1 MKRRTWLILGAVLLG
16 IVAVVAVVVYYSD
29 RYVTVD
35 ITEYHPA
42 KPPEKELFTDD
53 RLEDKQPA
61 FDANLVD
68 RRPLDDW
75 LVNQSAAV
83 IRLDISMVR
92 PDSDAQLMTLYP
104 SYAAAAAS
112 VKQDYRRT
120 FLPSVN
126 MLDGKAKQFDDG
138 LYAALDQAY
147 YRGLDGK
154 LRGHVQLVQRMYD
167 KVGKDSVAAPFL
179 AAGLELVGV
188 RVEVTDMA
196 KKDALVR
203 QFLANEVASKPIGFY
218 TWNETLAACF
228 RFLRF
233 FQRQFTAGELAVP
246 VAIAQALAQN
256 EALLADYR
264 KAMQFYAKL
273 TNPYNCLSVADLV
286 SLKPADA
293 QSFAALCKEKQVA
306 HPAVA
311 LFPPST
317 SRETVL
323 FEKLFPTGLPPNA
336 NLMHELVR
344 HIRSGKIDLKPG
356 PKSGWYEYQVYAL
369 ETFLLPEKGEERS
382 KLLLTKEYKKRM
394 LEAFQALITKRR
406 ETHVRQT
413 SATFA
418 ADVKPP
424 SDIRPRLRIEPCP
437 SFYLRTARAYA
448 FLADFLEAALGKEAL
463 LALHG
468 LKQGGER
475 RPDLLSELHGMR
487 DLFYG
492 FYLVSADDI
501 GLKPSFL
508 DKEPVDVER
517 CYRQATEWLPKALE
531 DEDLAA
537 DTRVSVPIALDPGR
551 GATRLW
557 ATLGVRLAKLDAK
570 YARPPRIKLSPE
582 GEKKLAQNLGLIRQR
597 GQPEDKDGWRPVE
610 SHTLADSYYLIPVD
624 EFAEIELSGSK
635 VLTREELR
643 ALCDREKTKEAI
655 LAALDQPAATSPSSD
670 RQAGGFRPWGILIA
684 SAVAFVVI
692 AGLLYVLI
700 RMCKTA

>member
-16 IVAVVAVVVYYSD
+16 IVAVLAVVVYYSD

-104 SYAAAAAS
+104 SYAAAADS

-120 FLPSVN
+120 FLPSIN

-154 LRGHVQLVQRMYD
+154 LRGHVQLVQRLYD

-179 AAGLELVGV
+179 AAGLELAGAK
-188 RVEVTDMA
+188 VEVTDRA
-196 KKDALVR
+196 KKDAFLS
-203 QFLANEVASKPIGFY
+203 QFQANEVASKPIGFY

-246 VAIAQALAQN
+246 LAIAQALAQN

-273 TNPYNCLSVADLV
+273 TNPYTCLSVADLV
-286 SLKPADA
+286 SLKPSDA
-293 QSFAALCKEKQVA
+293 QSFAALCKAKQVA
-306 HPAVA
+306 RPAVA

-323 FEKLFPTGLPPNA
+323 IEKLFPTGLPPNA
-336 NLMHELVR
+336 NLMHELVH
-344 HIRSGKIDLKPG
+344 HIRSGEVDLKPG
-356 PKSGWYEYQVYAL
+356 SKSGWYEYQVYAL

-413 SATFA
+413 SGTFA
-418 ADVKPP
+418 AEMAPDYV
-424 SDIRPRLRIEPCP
+424 RPRLRIEPCP
-437 SFYLRTARAYA
+437 SYYLRTARAYA
-448 FLADFLEAALGKEAL
+448 FLADFLEAALSKETL
-463 LALHG
+463 QALHG

-475 RPDLLSELHGMR
+475 RPDLLSELHAMR

-492 FYLVSADDI
+492 LYLVSADDI
-501 GLKPSFL
+501 GLKPAFL
-508 DKEPVDVER
+508 DKEPVDAQS

-537 DTRVSVPIALDPGR
+537 DTRVSVPIAVDPGR

-582 GEKKLAQNLGLIRQR
+582 GEKKLAQNPGAIRPR
-597 GQPEDKDGWRPVE
+597 AQPGEKDGWKPVE
-610 SHTLADSYYLIPVD
+610 THTLADSHYLIPVD

-635 VLTREELR
+635 VMTREELR
-643 ALCDREKTKEAI
+643 QVCDREKTKEAI
-655 LAALDQPAATSPSSD
+655 LAALAQPSAVPTSRDPEHALSL
-670 RQAGGFRPWGILIA
+670 PWGIIA
-684 SAVAFVVI
+684 AGVVGI
-692 AGLLYVLI
+692 VMVTGMVYLLLRKRNI
-700 RMCKTA
+700 G